1 LQDFHYRQQTAVEIL
16 KFRQFAIGKRMMSQL
31 FLLLSLSLL
40 VSCSSG
46 EEEVRGTNIV
56 CAFVEG
62 YFETKVLTLTLPPS
76 DAVDSVQGMTPTPE
90 EIGSSVLLDE
100 EPKQI
105 LISLRNALTEWAYGF
120 QDYSVT
126 QDKED
131 FALAG
136 KTLESEIDK
145 LADQCTDLGW
155 RFPTD
160 WVHNSL

>member
-1 LQDFHYRQQTAVEIL
+1 MIRRFIV
-16 KFRQFAIGKRMMSQL
+16 
-31 FLLLSLSLL
+31 LLSLSLL
-40 VSCSSG
+40 VSCSS

-62 YFETKVLTLTLPPS
+62 YFDTKTLILTRS
-76 DAVDSVQGMTPTPE
+76 ASEAVEYAQELTPTPE

-145 LADQCTDLGW
+145 LANQCTDLGW